1 MNADLESL
9 GSPLRDLEREFKEKI
24 EPYRSDLWRY
34 CRTLTRSPWDA
45 EDLVQDTLLR
55 AKHYC
60 PSSISLSNLK
70 PIYSGLQRIVGSI
83 RGGSR
88 NGSR

>member
-1 MNADLESL
+1 MKEDLESL

-24 EPYRSDLWRY
+24 EPYRSSLWRY

-45 EDLVQDTLLR
+45 EDLVQDTLPVR
-55 AKHYC
+55 FRYYQ
-60 PSSISLSNLK
+60 SFINLLNPK
-70 PIYSGLQRIVGSI
+70 PIYSRLQRIVGSI

-88 NGSR
+88 NGSK